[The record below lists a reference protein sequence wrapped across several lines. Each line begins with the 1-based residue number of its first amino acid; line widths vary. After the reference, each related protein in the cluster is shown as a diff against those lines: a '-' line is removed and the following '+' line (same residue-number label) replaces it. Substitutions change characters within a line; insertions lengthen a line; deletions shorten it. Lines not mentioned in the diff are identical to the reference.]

1 MRSAAAA
8 ARSSVADLTEAS
20 RAATSWARA
29 SRWAFILGDA
39 RFGRVVFVVRG
50 GRGRVGRGRI
60 GRARGRVEVDG
71 IDDGRG
77 VLFVAGVREGSFG
90 VERGFQLAE
99 LGLLLRAVAR
109 GHAVFGAHARE
120 LLGEGHGGLVRKW
133 AGGSSARSLAPTA
146 AFAARCDAEAA
157 FDLKRFAARSAA
169 TLAPDAFAPDAF
181 APLDDEGASA
191 APVSSLGVDEAKGS
205 SLDISGGR
213 RRSQ

>member
-1 MRSAAAA
+1 MERM
-8 ARSSVADLTEAS
+8 
-20 RAATSWARA
+20 RA
-29 SRWAFILGDA
+29 SFLEKDTGDSS
-39 RFGRVVFVVRG
+39 
-50 GRGRVGRGRI
+50 
-60 GRARGRVEVDG
+60 
-71 IDDGRG
+71 
-77 VLFVAGVREGSFG
+77 GSG
-90 VERGFQLAE
+90 P
-99 LGLLLRAVAR
+99 
-109 GHAVFGAHARE
+109 
-120 LLGEGHGGLVRKW
+120 
-133 AGGSSARSLAPTA
+133 GGSSARSLAPTA

>member
-1 MRSAAAA
+1 M
-8 ARSSVADLTEAS
+8 
-20 RAATSWARA
+20 
-29 SRWAFILGDA
+29 

-133 AGGSSARSLAPTA
+133 AGGELGAKSRADS
-146 AFAARCDAEAA
+146 
-157 FDLKRFAARSAA
+157 RF
-169 TLAPDAFAPDAF
+169 
-181 APLDDEGASA
+181 
-191 APVSSLGVDEAKGS
+191 
-205 SLDISGGR
+205 R
-213 RRSQ
+213 RAL